1 MPDHGVLPG
10 VRRIAVLRANGLGD
24 ALVAQPALAA
34 LRAAYPDASITLATS
49 APVAELLRGRPF
61 PVDEV
66 LEAPRVSGVRGEVGG
81 PPDDPPEVVEEFCAA
96 MRERGFDLAVQLH
109 GGGANANPLLLRFG
123 ARVTAGS
130 RADDAPA
137 LTRTIPWTSFQHD
150 VLRWLEVVDLVGAR
164 PVTLRPELTVT
175 GADRAAA
182 DAALSA
188 RSALSALSAPPALSG
203 PLVVLHPGATD
214 VSRQWPPERL
224 GQVGRALA
232 ERRRACVAVIGGKG
246 DLELGEQVR
255 AGLGDTPVLD
265 LVGTL
270 DLNGLVGVLERAD
283 LLVGN
288 DSGPRHI
295 AEAVGTPTV
304 GVFTRAN
311 LIDVSPLFRARHRVV
326 VDRESRCAVCGDPY
340 LGRSCGHEATVLAG
354 VEVPEVLDAALALL
368 P

>member
-1 MPDHGVLPG
+1 VPDHGLIPG

-24 ALVAQPALAA
+24 TLVAQPALAA
-34 LRAAYPDASITLATS
+34 LRAAYPDASITLITS
-49 APVAELLRGRPF
+49 PPVAELLRGRPF

-66 LEAPRVSGVRGEVGG
+66 VEIPRVSGVRGEVGG

-96 MRERGFDLAVQLH
+96 MRAREFDLAVQLH

-123 ARVTAGS
+123 ARFTAGS
-130 RADDAPA
+130 RTQDAPA
-137 LTRTIPWTSFQHD
+137 LTRTIPWTPYQHD
-150 VLRWLEVVDLVGAR
+150 VMRWLEVVDLVGAR
-164 PVTLRPELTVT
+164 PVTLRPELAVT
-175 GADRAAA
+175 RADRAAA
-182 DAALSA
+182 GAALPA
-188 RSALSALSAPPALSG
+188 RHG

-214 VSRQWPPERL
+214 VGRQWPPERL

-232 ERRRACVAVIGGKG
+232 QRRGAWVAVVGGKG

-255 AGLGDTPVLD
+255 AGLGEAPAVD
-265 LVGTL
+265 LVGAL

-295 AEAVGTPTV
+295 AEAVGTSTV

-311 LIDVSPLFRARHRVV
+311 LIDVSPLFRTRHRVV
-326 VDRESRCAVCGDPY
+326 VDWESRCAVCGDPY
-340 LGRSCGHEATVLAG
+340 LGRTCGHEVTVLAG
-354 VEVPEVLDAALALL
+354 VEVPEVLDAALSLL
-368 P
+368 PG